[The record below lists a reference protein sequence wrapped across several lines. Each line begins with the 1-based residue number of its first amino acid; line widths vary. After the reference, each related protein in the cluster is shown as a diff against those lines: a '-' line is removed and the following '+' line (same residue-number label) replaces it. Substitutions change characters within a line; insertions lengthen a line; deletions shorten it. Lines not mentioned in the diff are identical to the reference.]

1 MVPKFWIDVQNC
13 RAALVRS
20 YTDEDGSH
28 IEELS
33 DADMKR
39 FGITNA
45 MIVNAIKKAKGAI
58 YKSGIYPISEEIQAK
73 LKLRA

>member
-1 MVPKFWIDVQNC
+1 MVRKFWIDVRNY

-20 YTDEDGSH
+20 YTDENGSRV
-28 IEELS
+28 EELS

-45 MIVNAIKKAKGAI
+45 MLVNAIKKAKGALYI
-58 YKSGIYPISEEIQAK
+58 SGIYPISEEIQAK
-73 LKLRA
+73 LE